1 MVKKQGKIAI
11 ASIKNL
17 NIAPRK
23 VRLVADL
30 MRGKPVVLAL
40 GLLQALPNRSSGPI
54 EKLIHSAV
62 TSARAKNMDMAK
74 LVVQNLT
81 VDKGRVLRRMKAKSK
96 GMAGL
101 ILKRQSHVFV
111 TIVESPDLKGPM
123 FVLPQKIKKVRKET
137 KRDIANRAKDKG
149 KLPVKETDEMAKPKK
164 KGGFG
169 SKFFQRK
176 SI

>member
-1 MVKKQGKIAI
+1 MAEKQEKIAT
-11 ASIKNL
+11 ASIANL

-30 MRGKPVVLAL
+30 VKGQPVVSALAQ
-40 GLLQALPNRSSGPI
+40 LQALPNRSSGPI

-62 TSARAKNMDMAK
+62 TNAQVKNMDLSK
-74 LVVQNLT
+74 LVIQSLT
-81 VDKGRVLRRMKAKSK
+81 VNKGRILKRMKAKSR

-101 ILKRQSHVFV
+101 VQHIQSHVHL
-111 TIVESPDLKGPM
+111 TLKESLDLKGPA
-123 FVLPQKIKKVRKET
+123 FVLPQKIKKVKKTKRETEAKGKEKLQFKET
-137 KRDIANRAKDKG
+137 EEK
-149 KLPVKETDEMAKPKK
+149 PKPKK
-164 KGGFG
+164 KGGFA

>member
-1 MVKKQGKIAI
+1 MADKQGKIAI

-30 MRGKPVVLAL
+30 MKGKPVVSAIA
-40 GLLQALPNRSSGPI
+40 LLQGLPNRSSGPI

-62 TSARAKNMDMAK
+62 VNARAQNMDMSK
-74 LVVQNLT
+74 LVVKALT
-81 VDKGRVLRRMKAKSK
+81 VNKGKVLRRMKAKSK
-96 GMAGL
+96 GIGGL
-101 ILKRQSHVFV
+101 IQHIQSHVYL
-111 TIVESPDLKGPM
+111 TIAESPDLKGPM
-123 FVLPQKIKKVRKET
+123 FVIPEKVKKVRKET
-137 KRDIANRAKDKG
+137 KTPVSKAKDREKHA
-149 KLPVKETDEMAKPKK
+149 VKETEDKPKPKK
-164 KGGFG
+164 SGGFG

>member
-1 MVKKQGKIAI
+1 MAQKQDKIAI

-30 MRGKPVVLAL
+30 MKGKPVVSAIA
-40 GLLQALPNRSSGPI
+40 LLQGLPNRSSGPI

-62 TSARAKNMDMAK
+62 VNARTKNMDMSK

-96 GMAGL
+96 GMGGL
-101 ILKRQSHVFV
+101 IQHKQSHVHL
-111 TIVESPDLKGPM
+111 TIAESPDLKGPT
-123 FVLPQKIKKVRKET
+123 FVIPEKVKKIRKEP
-137 KRDIANRAKDKG
+137 KAPVAKDKD
-149 KLPVKETDEMAKPKK
+149 KEKHPVKEVEDAPKPKK

>member
-30 MRGKPVVLAL
+30 MKGKPVVSAIA
-40 GLLQALPNRSSGPI
+40 LLQALPNRSTDPI

-62 TSARAKNMDMAK
+62 MNARLKNMDMTK

-81 VDKGRVLRRMKAKSK
+81 VDKGRVMRRMKAKSK

-101 ILKRQSHVFV
+101 IQKKQSHVFV
-111 TIVESPDLKGPM
+111 TIAESPDLKGPM
-123 FVLPQKIKKVRKET
+123 FTLPTKIKKVRKET
-137 KRDIANRAKDKG
+137 KRDIANKAKG
-149 KLPVKETDEMAKPKK
+149 KPPVKEADEMVKPKK

>member
-1 MVKKQGKIAI
+1 MAKKQDKIAI

-30 MRGKPVVLAL
+30 MRGKPVVMAIA
-40 GLLQALPNRSSGPI
+40 LLQALPNRSSGPI

-62 TSARAKNMDMAK
+62 VNAQAKNMDMSK

-96 GMAGL
+96 GMGGL
-101 ILKRQSHVFV
+101 IQRKQSHVHL
-111 TIVESPDLKGPM
+111 TIAESPDLRGPM
-123 FVLPQKIKKVRKET
+123 FVIPQKIKKVKKEV
-137 KRDIANRAKDKG
+137 KRDTDKAKGKDKTQ
-149 KLPVKETDEMAKPKK
+149 VKETEDLPKPKK

>member
-1 MVKKQGKIAI
+1 MADKQGKIAI

-30 MRGKPVVLAL
+30 MKGKPVVSAIA
-40 GLLQALPNRSSGPI
+40 LLQGLPNRSSGPI

-62 TSARAKNMDMAK
+62 VNARAKNMDMSK
-74 LVVQNLT
+74 LVVKALT
-81 VDKGRVLRRMKAKSK
+81 VNKGKVLRRMKAKSK
-96 GMAGL
+96 GMGGL
-101 ILKRQSHVFV
+101 IQHIQSHVHL
-111 TIVESPDLKGPM
+111 TITESPDLKGPM
-123 FVLPQKIKKVRKET
+123 FVIPEKVKKVRKESRT
-137 KRDIANRAKDKG
+137 PTPKAKDKE
-149 KLPVKETDEMAKPKK
+149 KHAAKETEDKPKPKK
-164 KGGFG
+164 SGGFG

>member
-1 MVKKQGKIAI
+1 MANKQDKIAT
-11 ASIKNL
+11 ASIANL

-30 MRGKPVVLAL
+30 VKGQPVVSAIA
-40 GLLQALPNRSSGPI
+40 LLQALPNRSSGPI

-62 TSARAKNMDMAK
+62 TNARAKNLDLGK

-81 VDKGRVLRRMKAKSK
+81 VDKGRVLRRMKAKSR

-101 ILKRQSHVFV
+101 VEHKQSHVYL
-111 TIVESPDLKGPM
+111 TIQESPDLKGPAY
-123 FVLPQKIKKVRKET
+123 VLPQKVKKVKKEV
-137 KRDIANRAKDKG
+137 KEKAAAKG
-149 KLPVKETDEMAKPKK
+149 KEKPQFRETEEKPKPEK
-164 KGGFG
+164 KGGFVK
-169 SKFFQRK
+169 KFFQRK